1 MEGILVLAV
10 AGALW
15 FSGLIPPVATAMLI
29 PVLSVMLGISDVKS
43 AFSEFSHPVIF
54 LFMSGFVF
62 AGAFEKYGISKL
74 IAEKLVESSKGSFLR
89 LSISVFVA
97 TLLFS
102 AFMSNTSAC
111 ALMLPFV
118 RGLIRNSERK
128 NAKFLLLG
136 LAYSSSIGG
145 TATLIG
151 TPPNAIAGGIL
162 GLSFSEWM
170 RFALPYTVILFAT
183 AVITLYIMVSPTH
196 TKTKP
201 DTKTKKD
208 KLHTGDKP
216 SETEIHVEAK
226 HILKPWKK
234 KALIFVFVSVC
245 ILWIAGKEIGEKIGV
260 EKWFDS
266 VVGMTGVLLLL
277 SLRIISPRDFA
288 RSVSWGTVILFGGG
302 LTLSKVLKESGGGEI
317 ISQAVVGVLS
327 GVHPFLLLFC
337 VLLFVVFMTEL
348 MSNTALS
355 ALILPLL
362 HSLSAELGFGAK
374 ELLIP
379 SAVASSCAF
388 MLPIAT
394 PPNAIVFG
402 TGFISQKEMMK
413 VGFVLNLIAVVE
425 ISAVTYLFLG
435 HLPF

>member
-10 AGALW
+10 AGVLW
-15 FSGLIPPVATAMLI
+15 FSGVIPPIATAILI
-29 PVLSVMLGISDVKS
+29 PVLSVMLGISDVRS

-74 IAEKLVESSKGSFLR
+74 IAEKLIESSKGSFLR

-97 TLLFS
+97 TALLS
-102 AFMSNTSAC
+102 SFMSNTSAC

-118 RGLIRNSERK
+118 RGLLQNNESR

-162 GLSFSEWM
+162 GLSFSEWLK
-170 RFALPYTVILFAT
+170 FALPYTLVLLGTAILA
-183 AVITLYIMVSPTH
+183 LYLMVSPN
-196 TKTKP
+196 
-201 DTKTKKD
+201 KKRFD
-208 KLHTGDKP
+208 AMGTLHSKEKGEEKK
-216 SETEIHVEAK
+216 EKGGEEREHNQAK
-226 HILKPWKK
+226 DEFRPWKK
-234 KALIFVFVSVC
+234 KALIFVFASVC
-245 ILWIAGKEIGEKIGV
+245 ILWILGKEIGEKLGV
-260 EKWFDS
+260 ERWFDS
-266 VVGMTGVLLLL
+266 VVGMSGVLLLL
-277 SLRIISPRDFA
+277 AFRVISPQDFT
-288 RSVSWGTVILFGGG
+288 RSISWGTVILFGGG

-317 ISQAVVGVLS
+317 ISHAVVEFLS
-327 GVHPFLLLFC
+327 GIHPFVLLFSIF
-337 VLLFVVFMTEL
+337 LFVVFMTEL

-362 HSLSAELGFGAK
+362 QTFSAELGFSA
-374 ELLIP
+374 EVIIIP
-379 SAVASSCAF
+379 SAIASSCAF

-402 TGFISQKEMMK
+402 TGLISQREMMK
-413 VGFVLNLIAVVE
+413 VGFTLNLVAVVE
-425 ISAVTYLFLG
+425 ITAITYFLFR
-435 HLPF
+435 HL